1 MSPAAVPTPPDP
13 RPTNRS
19 VPASGAVNATR
30 AGPVRSCSDTAL
42 ASEQPSHP
50 PVLSRLFPEAVTLT
64 RLIQR
69 TASAVGGGTGAGA
82 GAGCGAGA
90 GAGVGG
96 GSATGVGSGVGVG
109 TGVGSGSGVGS
120 GTGAGAGVGAG
131 SGVGAGAP
139 PLTPN
144 ATLLSAAPLLNIT
157 TWSRSAEA
165 AWLALV

>member
-13 RPTNRS
+13 RPTNRR

-90 GAGVGG
+90 GAGVGE

-109 TGVGSGSGVGS
+109 V
-120 GTGAGAGVGAG
+120 
-131 SGVGAGAP
+131 GVGAGAAP
-139 PLTPN
+139 PTPN
-144 ATLLSAAPLLNIT
+144 TMLSSAAPVLNIT
-157 TWSRSAEA
+157 TCSRSAEV
-165 AWLALV
+165 AWLELVENTLPFFK

>member
-1 MSPAAVPTPPDP
+1 MSDAGVPTPPEP
-13 RPTNRS
+13 RPTNRN
-19 VPASGAVNATR
+19 VPDSGAVNATM
-30 AGPVRSCSDTAL
+30 AGPVSSCSDTAL

-90 GAGVGG
+90 GAGVGD
-96 GSATGVGSGVGVG
+96 GSAVGVGSGVGVG
-109 TGVGSGSGVGS
+109 AGAGSGAGSGSGA
-120 GTGAGAGVGAG
+120 GAGA
-131 SGVGAGAP
+131 S

-144 ATLLSAAPLLNIT
+144 AMSFTAAPVLNIT
-157 TWSRSAEA
+157 TCSRSADV

>member
-13 RPTNRS
+13 RPTNRR
-19 VPASGAVNATR
+19 VPASGAVNATI
-30 AGPVRSCSDTAL
+30 AGPVSSCSDTAL

-90 GAGVGG
+90 GAGVGK
-96 GSATGVGSGVGVG
+96 GSAMGVGSGVGVG
-109 TGVGSGSGVGS
+109 VGVGTGSGAGAGAGG
-120 GTGAGAGVGAG
+120 GTGAGAGAAAGAG
-131 SGVGAGAP
+131 GA
-139 PLTPN
+139 
-144 ATLLSAAPLLNIT
+144 ATAAE
-157 TWSRSAEA
+157 R
-165 AWLALV
+165 